1 MDFAQQVKGSVDIV
15 QVVGD
20 YVRLKKQGSER
31 WIGLC
36 PFHSEKTPSFNV
48 NGSLQIFKCFGCGKG
63 GDVFTFLMEHQGL
76 TFYEA
81 LKQLADQHGI
91 PMPQRREEGDERA
104 KLREAV
110 LRMYAAAQELYRE
123 QLGSPAGA
131 AARDYVQ
138 RRGLSAEAVQEF
150 GIGYAPSGNRL
161 IGLLK
166 RKGFNDEQIVESRL
180 ANRSEERG
188 EIYDFFRDRLT
199 FPITDAQGRVIAFGA
214 RALRDDQQPK
224 YLNSSDSPVYTKR
237 DVLFNL
243 HHAKQPMRKNNRVV
257 LAEGY
262 TDVIGIA
269 SSGVGEA
276 VASCGT
282 ALTANQVRTLRRL
295 ADTLIVNFDSD
306 EAGREAAEKSIA
318 LALAEGFQVRVLEL
332 PGGQDP
338 DEYCRAHGGEAYRKQ
353 LDAAPPYYSW
363 LAERARS
370 KFDMGTAEGRVRAF
384 EFLKPSINLLPDK
397 IARAALAGELADR
410 LGVDSGLILE
420 EFRRA
425 ATARSGRALPN
436 LPRHPL
442 SPGERLLLELFLDS
456 PQAREELLQ
465 QTAELSAEEK
475 TAGAAIFQA
484 LAAAEA
490 SGQSFEFSAFE
501 GRLEPRDRDIVSHIV
516 FDQDRRPV
524 SVDEGRDAFS
534 ALHRQA
540 LERRYRAVR
549 REIAE
554 AERTGDRQRA
564 FELLSH
570 KQQLE
575 RTLREAPAGGA
586 KDRLR

>member
-15 QVVGD
+15 QVVGG
-20 YVRLKKQGSER
+20 YVRLKKQGAER

-76 TFYEA
+76 SFFEA

-104 KLREAV
+104 KLRDAV
-110 LRMYAAAQELYRE
+110 LRMHAAAQELFRA
-123 QLGSPAGA
+123 QLAGPAGA
-131 AARDYVQ
+131 AAREYVQ
-138 RRGLSAEAVQEF
+138 RRGLSPEAVQEF
-150 GIGYAPSGNRL
+150 GIGYAPGGNRL
-161 IGLLK
+161 CALL
-166 RKGFNDEQIVESRL
+166 RQKGFPEDQIVEARL
-180 ANRSEERG
+180 ANRSEERR

-199 FPITDAQGRVIAFGA
+199 FPITDAQGRVIGFGA

-243 HHAKQPMRKNNRVV
+243 FRAKQPMRKNDRVV
-257 LAEGY
+257 LTEGY

-269 SSGVGEA
+269 SAGVGEA

-282 ALTANQVRTLRRL
+282 ALTSNQVRTLRRL

-370 KFDMGTAEGRVRAF
+370 KFDMSTAEGRVRAF

-425 ATARSGRALPN
+425 ATERSGKALPN
-436 LPRHPL
+436 LPKHPL
-442 SPGERLLLELFLDS
+442 MPSEKLLLELFLDS
-456 PQAREELLQ
+456 AEARAELLEK
-465 QTAELSAEEK
+465 TAELAQQQK

-484 LAAAEA
+484 LAAAQA
-490 SGQSFEFSAFE
+490 SDQAFEFSAFE
-501 GRLEPRDRDIVSHIV
+501 GRLDPRDRDIVSHIV

-534 ALHRQA
+534 ALTRQA
-540 LERRYRAVR
+540 LERRLRAVR
-549 REIAE
+549 REISD
-554 AERTGDRQRA
+554 AERAGDRRRT
-564 FELLSH
+564 FELLSER
-570 KQQLE
+570 QTLE
-575 RTLREAPAGGA
+575 RSLREAEDSA
-586 KDRLR
+586 KSGLR

>member
-1 MDFAQQVKGSVDIV
+1 
-15 QVVGD
+15 
-20 YVRLKKQGSER
+20 
-31 WIGLC
+31 
-36 PFHSEKTPSFNV
+36 
-48 NGSLQIFKCFGCGKG
+48 
-63 GDVFTFLMEHQGL
+63 
-76 TFYEA
+76 
-81 LKQLADQHGI
+81 
-91 PMPQRREEGDERA
+91 MPQRREEGDERA
-104 KLREAV
+104 KLRDAV
-110 LRMYAAAQELYRE
+110 LRMYDIAQKLYRE
-123 QLGSPAGA
+123 QLGA
-131 AARDYVQ
+131 AAGQAAREYVKH
-138 RRGLSAEAVQEF
+138 RGLDSEAAAEF

-161 IGLLK
+161 TATLK
-166 RKGFNDEQIVESRL
+166 RQGFADEQIVESRL

-188 EIYDFFRDRLT
+188 DLYDFFRDRLT
-199 FPITDAQGRVIAFGA
+199 FPITDAQGRVIGFGA

-243 HHAKQPMRKNNRVV
+243 YRAKQAMRKNNRVV

-269 SSGVGEA
+269 RAGVGEA

-282 ALTANQVRTLRRL
+282 ALTANQVRTIRRL
-295 ADTLIVNFDSD
+295 ADTLVVNFDSD

-332 PGGQDP
+332 PGGLDP
-338 DEYCRAHGGEAYRKQ
+338 DEYCRRHGAEAYRRQ

-420 EFRRA
+420 EFRRS
-425 ATARSGRALPN
+425 ATDRSRKPLPN

-456 PQAREELLQ
+456 EEARNEFLREVAVL
-465 QTAELSAEEK
+465 AGEEK
-475 TAGAAIFQA
+475 IAGAAIFQA
-484 LAAAEA
+484 LAAAHETGA
-490 SGQSFEFSAFE
+490 AFEFSAFE
-501 GRLEPRDRDIVSHIV
+501 GRLDSRDRDIVSNIV
-516 FDQDRRPV
+516 FDQDRRSV
-524 SVDEGRDAFS
+524 SVDEGKRAFS
-534 ALHRQA
+534 ALQRQA
-540 LERRYRAVR
+540 VERRYRAVR

-554 AERTGDRQRA
+554 AERAGDRSRTI
-564 FELLSH
+564 ELLGQ
-570 KQQLE
+570 KQSLE
-575 RTLREAPAGGA
+575 RALREAAPEPGSSLGVS
-586 KDRLR
+586 